1 LGSAEWTKVGTGSP
15 AAITVNE
22 NRWPTLAVAD
32 DTLLKVGA
40 CRPAAAGVVV
50 GGAVV
55 VGGVVVTVV
64 LDVETGKIGA
74 GATGAEEMVTTRLC
88 GVVPTAFVAVRS
100 KVEAPADVGMPEMV
114 AVPSALSVSV
124 RPAGIE
130 LEELI

>member
-1 LGSAEWTKVGTGSP
+1 MTTCGAQTRPLGSAEWTKVGTGSP

-55 VGGVVVTVV
+55 VGGVSNTSRCLCRLLVPLRIALTC
-64 LDVETGKIGA
+64 LD
-74 GATGAEEMVTTRLC
+74 R
-88 GVVPTAFVAVRS
+88 
-100 KVEAPADVGMPEMV
+100 
-114 AVPSALSVSV
+114 
-124 RPAGIE
+124 
-130 LEELI
+130 